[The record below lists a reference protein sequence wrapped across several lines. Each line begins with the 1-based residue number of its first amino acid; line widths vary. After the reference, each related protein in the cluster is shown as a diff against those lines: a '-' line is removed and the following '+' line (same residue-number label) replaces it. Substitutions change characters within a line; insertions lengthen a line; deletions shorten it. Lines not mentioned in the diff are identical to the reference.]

1 MAKKK
6 QLKIKLVK
14 SAIGYSKK
22 QKDTLIALGLRK
34 MGREVIKDN
43 TPEIQGMVNSVSH
56 LVQAEEV

>member
-6 QLKIKLVK
+6 QLKVKLVK
-14 SAIGYSKK
+14 SGIGYSQR

-34 MGREVIKDN
+34 MGKEVIKDN
-43 TPEIQGMVNSVSH
+43 TPEIQGMVNAVSH

>member
-14 SAIGYSKK
+14 SAIGYSQK

-43 TPEIQGMVNSVSH
+43 SPEIQGMVNSVSH